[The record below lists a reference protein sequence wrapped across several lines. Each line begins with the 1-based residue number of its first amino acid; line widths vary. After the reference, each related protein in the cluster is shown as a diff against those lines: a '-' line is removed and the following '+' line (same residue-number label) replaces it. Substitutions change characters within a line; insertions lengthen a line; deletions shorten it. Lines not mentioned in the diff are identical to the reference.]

1 MLSWDPS
8 LRKEFNLQIV
18 IMLNVSD
25 VYMNHTVLLFKD
37 EVEPKD
43 QQAKNE
49 TVDQQVQTGETVL
62 HIIML
67 LLTI

>member
-1 MLSWDPS
+1 M
-8 LRKEFNLQIV
+8 F
-18 IMLNVSD
+18 NVSD
-25 VYMNHTVLLFKD
+25 VYINHTVLLFKD

-43 QQAKNE
+43 QQAKKNE

-67 LLTI
+67 LLTIMIV